1 MEDNLKASDWPEAG
15 GFQAANWLG
24 FLWPSGLKTLRTFA
38 KRGWS
43 PAGNRVKWECRW
55 MAI

>member
-24 FLWPSGLKTLRTFA
+24 FLWRSGLKPLQTFA
-38 KRGWS
+38 KRGFS
-43 PAGNRVKWECRW
+43 PEGHCLK
-55 MAI
+55 